1 MFSKVI
7 VFIIIFSVILII
19 LLWIFY
25 CWKKLA
31 RPSRQPTELIR
42 RLSQSI
48 SRSGNSCRHEITVN
62 GTTTLSDLSDHP
74 PTYAEAQ
81 LVGPPP
87 SYDDA
92 VRDPQNALCS

>member
-1 MFSKVI
+1 MFSRVI
-7 VFIIIFSVILII
+7 VFIIIFSVVLII

-25 CWKKLA
+25 FWKKLA
-31 RPSRQPTELIR
+31 RPSRQPVELIR
-42 RLSQSI
+42 RFSQSI
-48 SRSGNSCRHEITVN
+48 SRGGDSCRHEVTVN
-62 GTTTLSDLSDHP
+62 GTATLSNLSDHP

-92 VRDPQNALCS
+92 VRKPQNALGS